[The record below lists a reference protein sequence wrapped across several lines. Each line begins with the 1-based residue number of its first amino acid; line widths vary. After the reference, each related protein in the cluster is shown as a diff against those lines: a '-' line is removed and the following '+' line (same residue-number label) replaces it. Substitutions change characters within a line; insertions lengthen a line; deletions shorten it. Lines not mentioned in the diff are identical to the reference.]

1 MNDPIKELV
10 RVYTGEV
17 DKYYVKEC
25 DPGTSYASTRAWR
38 LCDLT
43 RAGVPDR
50 RVGGAVVGVKVG
62 VHGTYGSLAPLDP
75 VRESAADV
83 LREKVRA
90 AQAALE
96 EAKSALL
103 ALYVEP
109 AA

>member
-10 RVYTGEV
+10 NVHTGEV

-25 DPGTSYASTRAWR
+25 DPGTSYAHTRAWR

-50 RVGGAVVGVKVG
+50 RVGGAVVVRAGRYG
-62 VHGTYGSLAPLDP
+62 AHGSLAPLDP
-75 VRESAADV
+75 VRESTAAV

-90 AQAALE
+90 AQASLE
-96 EAKSALL
+96 KAKSELL